1 LSFLLEPFEP
11 RFMRLALAE
20 VALLSVLAGVLGTHI
35 VLRRLAFFTHGAG
48 TAAFPGLVAAGP
60 LGVPPALAALAAGS
74 AFAAGFEPLTRRAR
88 LGSDAA
94 TALLLVG
101 ALGLGAA
108 LASDVFESPAGVDR
122 LLFGSLL
129 AVSEADLVASAAVVA
144 LALAAQAR
152 AGRAWLAAGFD
163 GRSAALGL
171 STVWPDRLLTAMIAL
186 AVVVTLDAVGA
197 LLVSAV
203 LVSPAATA
211 RLLAGR
217 VGGLRRI
224 AVTLALAEGVAG
236 LWIAYQLDA
245 PPGPVIAVIGGSGF
259 ALVALSRHL
268 RARRMPEAA

>member
-1 LSFLLEPFEP
+1 VSALFEPFEL
-11 RFMRLALAE
+11 RFMQLALAE

-35 VLRRLAFFTHGAG
+35 VLRRLAFFTHGTG

-60 LGVPPALAALAAGS
+60 LGVPPALAALAAGT

-101 ALGLGAA
+101 ALALGAV

-129 AVSEADLVASAAVVA
+129 AVSSSDLVLSGGIVA
-144 LALAAQAR
+144 LALAAQALS
-152 AGRAWLAAGFD
+152 GRAWVAGGFD
-163 GRSAALGL
+163 GPSGPGLGL
-171 STVWPDRLLTAMIAL
+171 PTVWADRLLTSLIAL
-186 AVVVTLDAVGA
+186 AVVASLDAVGA
-197 LLVSAV
+197 LLVSAI
-203 LVSPAATA
+203 LVIPAATA

-217 VGGLRRI
+217 VRSLRRI
-224 AVTLALAEGVAG
+224 AFSLALAEGVAG

-245 PPGPVIAVIGGSGF
+245 PPGPVIALLGASGF
-259 ALVALSRHL
+259 ALVAVARHL
-268 RARRMPEAA
+268 RARQAVA